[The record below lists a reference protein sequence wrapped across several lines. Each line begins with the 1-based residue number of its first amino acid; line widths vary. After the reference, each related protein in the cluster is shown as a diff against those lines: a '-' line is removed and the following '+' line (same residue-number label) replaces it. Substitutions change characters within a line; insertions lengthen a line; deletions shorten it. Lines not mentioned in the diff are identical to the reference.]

1 MHRRGGPYSRAVE
14 PDSRL
19 PLLALVAC
27 VLVWGT
33 TFVVSADALEQ
44 SSPAVLTVARFAVA
58 AAVLVPLELAAG
70 GLGRVLL
77 RPSTAVLGLT
87 GVTAYYGL
95 QNVGLGY
102 TTAGNAALLQ
112 AVLPIATAVLGW
124 GLLAERPTAWAA
136 GGLVLATVGVV
147 LLAGP
152 AVAALDRGSL
162 LILVGVLSYALYTVR
177 LRLHGAERAVVVAA
191 ATCLWGLLLLLPW
204 QLWELASGRADF
216 GGSAS
221 LLGAV
226 LYLGVG
232 ASALT
237 LLLWTWATPRLP
249 ASTAGVFP
257 AAIPAV
263 GYAAAVL
270 AGEGWDLRRT
280 VGCVLALVGTVVVV
294 RSGAA
299 TTTVLAA
306 PSLAAVDVQDRDA
319 A

>member
-1 MHRRGGPYSRAVE
+1 ME

-19 PLLALVAC
+19 PLLALVVC

-58 AAVLVPLELAAG
+58 AAVLVPLALRAG
-70 GLGRVLL
+70 GLGRALL
-77 RPSTAVLGLT
+77 RGSTAVLGLT

-124 GLLAERPTAWAA
+124 QLLAERPTATAA
-136 GGLVLATVGVV
+136 GGLVLATAGVV

-162 LILVGVLSYALYTVR
+162 LIIVGVLGYALYTVL
-177 LRLHGAERAVVVAA
+177 LRRRGGGSAVVVAA

-204 QLWELASGRADF
+204 QLWELATGRASF
-216 GGSAS
+216 EASAS
-221 LLGAV
+221 LVGAV

-280 VGCVLALVGTVVVV
+280 AGCVLALVGTVVVA
-294 RSGAA
+294 RAGAA
-299 TTTVLAA
+299 VMTTLAV
-306 PSLAAVDVQDRDA
+306 PSLMPLEAQERDA